1 MRQFTTIC
9 SRKIFALQSSVGLY
23 SKLASTNPLE
33 SCDAIIQKYAKH
45 NLKAFFSY
53 YQTSSWSKITYLNT
67 TLNATQVKTLLVQ
80 GMVME
85 TYYLFPW

>member
-1 MRQFTTIC
+1 MYNNLFTQDLCVTV
-9 SRKIFALQSSVGLY
+9 FSSFVFDP
-23 SKLASTNPLE
+23 ASTNPLE
-33 SCDAIIQKYAKH
+33 NCDAIIQKYAKH

-67 TLNATQVKTLLVQ
+67 ALNTTQVKTLLVQ